1 MDILRIVAAI
11 GVFSLITACI
21 PFSTSVSESEEVH
34 LTLWHAYGGA
44 FGEQFERLVEDF
56 NDAHPDIIVEPSYGG
71 SLWTMR
77 DKLFI
82 AIAGDAA
89 PDLTQ
94 IDQFWS
100 SELADA
106 GAIIPMERFLKADPA
121 FGQEDI
127 WPLAWKT
134 ATYEDVIW
142 SMPFSLSNIA
152 LYYNRWLFYKA
163 GLDPDAP
170 PTTWEELEAVAT
182 TLTQDTDGDSI
193 VDQWGLSIPMRA
205 NRGVV
210 YYWFAFL
217 WQAGGEIFST
227 DYTKPHF
234 HETAGVEALAFL
246 QRLVKAG
253 SLPLEPPEEGFEH
266 GQIAMTLASTARL
279 SRYIEALEDD
289 LGVASLPCGRECVT
303 GVGGANLA
311 ILATCAHPQEAWEF
325 VRWMSTSEV
334 NLRWSTQTG
343 YLPLRRSVIASEAY
357 QEYLAAE
364 PRAAVILEQMKVAYV
379 RPNIPSYAA
388 VSREVGLA
396 VEEALF
402 TGGDP
407 SPALSAAAARSIT
420 FLGR

>member
-1 MDILRIVAAI
+1 MP
-11 GVFSLITACI
+11 S
-21 PFSTSVSESEEVH
+21 PTSVSGSEYVH

-44 FGEQFERLVEDF
+44 FGEQFEALVEDF
-56 NDAHPDIIVEPSYGG
+56 NDAHPGIVVEPSYGG

-77 DKLFI
+77 DKLSI
-82 AIAGDAA
+82 AIAGGAA
-89 PDLTQ
+89 PDLAL

-100 SELADA
+100 SELADS
-106 GAIIPMERFLKADPA
+106 GSIISLERFLDADPT
-121 FGQEDI
+121 FDQEDVL
-127 WPLAWKT
+127 PLAWKT
-134 ATYEDVIW
+134 AMYEDVIW

-152 LYYNRWLFYKA
+152 LYYNRRLFCEA
-163 GLDPDAP
+163 GLEPDAA
-170 PTTWEELEAVAT
+170 PTTWGELETAAT
-182 TLTQDTDGDSI
+182 ALTQDTDSNGV

-205 NRGVV
+205 NQGVV

-227 DYTKPHF
+227 DYTEPRF
-234 HETAGVEALAFL
+234 HETPGVEALAFL

-253 SLPLEPPEEGFEH
+253 SLPLEPPEGGFEH
-266 GQIAMTLASTARL
+266 GQIAMILASTAQL
-279 SRYIEALEDD
+279 SHYIEALGDD
-289 LGVASLPCGRECVT
+289 LGVASLPCGQECAT

-311 ILATCAHPQEAWEF
+311 VLANCVHPQEAWEF

-343 YLPLRRSVIASEAY
+343 YLPLRRSAIASEAY

-364 PRAAVILEQMKVAYV
+364 PRAAVILEQMKVARV

-402 TGGDP
+402 GGTDP
-407 SPALSAAAARSIT
+407 AAALSAAADRSMS
-420 FLGR
+420 FLGP